1 MSDYRVGDRV
11 RIRAPYVIV
20 LAEYGIVVELSRKD
34 DRHIRVA
41 FEANINP
48 LSSLAYTH
56 WVRTDAIVEGSR
68 LPTSREELL
77 TSSNKSVRALGVR
90 KSVKEN

>member
-11 RIRAPYVIV
+11 RIRPPYRIA
-20 LAEYGIVVELSRKD
+20 LAEYGIVIELSRKD
-34 DRHIRVA
+34 EHIRVA
-41 FEANINP
+41 FEANP
-48 LSSLAYTH
+48 LSSLIRTH

-68 LPTSREELL
+68 LPMSKEELL
-77 TSSNKSVRALGVR
+77 TSSNESVRALGVR